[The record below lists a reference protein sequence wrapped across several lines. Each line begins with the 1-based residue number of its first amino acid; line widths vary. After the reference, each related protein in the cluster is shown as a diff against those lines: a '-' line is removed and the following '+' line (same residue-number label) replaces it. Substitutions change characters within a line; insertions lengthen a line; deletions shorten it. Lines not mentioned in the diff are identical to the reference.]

1 MLFLSV
7 MTVTIFAFVLL
18 FALVG
23 LIYPTP
29 LHKAVKLNSRGK
41 NALACLAS
49 LIICMIAVVNAPST
63 STENP
68 QATNNTELENT
79 GRPQNVGKW
88 QDEIKK
94 VAKSNKTKTEKYDE
108 VMNLSKNYTPQPTEL
123 KTFEEYIKNE
133 FVSGQYLKDIQN
145 DEYMLANVFKAD
157 VVNRHYDDKLQL
169 PIDEFA
175 FDFWQNTKYTYR
187 GVDTLESAAVKSNE
201 RQMNKALAKMK

>member
-1 MLFLSV
+1 MLFLSMMIV
-7 MTVTIFAFVLL
+7 TVFAVVLL
-18 FALVG
+18 FALIG
-23 LIYPTP
+23 LVYPTP

-49 LIICMIAVVNAPST
+49 LIICMIAAVNAPST
-63 STENP
+63 STEN
-68 QATNNTELENT
+68 T
-79 GRPQNVGKW
+79 GPQNVGNW

-108 VMNLSKNYTPQPTEL
+108 VMNLSKNYKPQPTEL
-123 KTFEEYIKNE
+123 KTFKEYIKNE

-145 DEYMLANVFKAD
+145 DEYMLANVFKAN
-157 VVNRHYDDKLQL
+157 VVNRYYDDKLQL

-187 GVDTLESAAVKSNE
+187 GVDTLDSAAVKSNE